1 MIPACPHCHQPG
13 RAVSARTI
21 VHHAPGIAARGGDLT
36 GWHLCPSGGECEV
49 VYFRGE
55 DVVRLAEARLAP
67 YHKGS
72 GRDRTVC
79 FCFGHTERTVADEVA
94 RTGRSA
100 IAEAVRDACR
110 QGRGD
115 CERENP
121 LGRCCLGDVGRIVDG
136 AVSDES

>member
-1 MIPACPHCHQPG
+1 
-13 RAVSARTI
+13 VSARTI
-21 VHHAPGIAARGGDLT
+21 AHHAPARAHAAE
-36 GWHLCPSGGECEV
+36 GWQLCPSGPECAV

-55 DVVRLAEARLAP
+55 EVVTLADIRAAP

-72 GRDRTVC
+72 GADRTVC
-79 FCFGHTERTVADEVA
+79 FCFGHTERAVADEVA

-110 QGRGD
+110 EGRGD

-136 AVSDES
+136 AES